1 MMDPNKTVEARAI
14 LAAVVQEQKNWEAA
28 RLRVGEVLETYDKAQ
43 EELGALDNRR
53 NDLKQAIA
61 NLERDL
67 HNGTNAMEKEI
78 ANRRAALLQELHEEQ
93 TRLENAKMA
102 ADAADSIA
110 KTATKKAEAAEQEF
124 LVKEQELRNVE
135 EKIKKANE
143 LREQLTRVG
152 A

>member
-67 HNGTNAMEKEI
+67 HLGTNAMEKEI

-110 KTATKKAEAAEQEF
+110 KTANVKAKEAEAKQSAAEED
-124 LVKEQELRNVE
+124 LERINHRVE
-135 EKIKKANE
+135 EARE
-143 LREQLTRVG
+143 LLAKLRTVG
-152 A
+152 G